1 MFPYMEHDLCGYI
14 HSTESVLT
22 VQNLKVFA
30 GQMLDGLAEM
40 HRVRMHL

>member
-1 MFPYMEHDLCGYI
+1 MEHDLCGYI